1 MVIANLGAN
10 STDLIQVSKLFSGGE
25 VVVDTTGVH
34 SAGSV
39 VKFKTISALPPD
51 HALVVKL
58 PK

>member
-1 MVIANLGAN
+1 MVIANFG
-10 STDLIQVSKLFSGGE
+10 TDFADFLKVSQMFSDGE

-34 SAGSV
+34 SAGTL
-39 VKFKTISALPPD
+39 VKFKTMAALPPD